1 MGPRGAVDVLYRDEL
16 ADADDPEATRQALMD
31 EYREEFANPYSAA
44 ERGYVDDVIE
54 PNETRK
60 RLIRDLDV
68 LDRKRTDGPPKDHG
82 NIQL

>member
-1 MGPRGAVDVLYRDEL
+1 VNILYSDEL
-16 ADADDPEATRQALMD
+16 DDADDPEATRQALME

-54 PNETRK
+54 PAETRQ
-60 RLIRDLDV
+60 RLIRDLGV
-68 LDRKRTDGPPKDHG
+68 LERKRAEGPPKDHG